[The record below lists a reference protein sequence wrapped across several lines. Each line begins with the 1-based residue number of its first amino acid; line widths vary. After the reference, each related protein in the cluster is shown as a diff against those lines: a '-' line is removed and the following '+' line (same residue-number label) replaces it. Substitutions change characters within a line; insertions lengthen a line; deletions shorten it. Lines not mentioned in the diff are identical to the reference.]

1 MGVQT
6 GRSAHPVRSVADHA
20 AEAGGHNGAVVCLLD
35 RFGDVFGEALGEHHG
50 GSRRALAATRTR
62 PAPPGRPMPR
72 LPGRTGAP
80 SRRCRRRSRAWPA
93 PRRPWLMVNEA
104 VRQLEAGRRH
114 PLERLVQSWRHVT
127 HVVLLAAAAREPLP
141 QSVPAVHSPLDGD
154 PPAESVPRQAAWEG
168 LYAPPAHIDHSLSP
182 LTCLRLELE
191 PPVTAARRAFSLSL
205 RVTHRG
211 HR

>member
-154 PPAESVPRQAAWEG
+154 PPCRIGAAASRLG
-168 LYAPPAHIDHSLSP
+168 GALRASTYRPFFIAAHMP
-182 LTCLRLELE
+182 E
-191 PPVTAARRAFSLSL
+191 A
-205 RVTHRG
+205 
-211 HR
+211 

>member
-127 HVVLLAAAAREPLP
+127 HVVLLAAAPVNPCRNRFPPSIPRLTGI
-141 QSVPAVHSPLDGD
+141 L
-154 PPAESVPRQAAWEG
+154 PAESVPRQAAWEG
-168 LYAPPAHIDHSLSP
+168 LYAPAHIDHSLSP